1 MSSWH
6 TTQLS
11 HRRSASARP
20 RAIRQRFF
28 AMRGAP
34 KGFSKQTNRIRREI
48 AHSQFG
54 HSLGTGPGIFYA
66 RNSGSNKELGTF
78 STKCI
83 SAFSNRVR
91 LEDLIFA

>member
-1 MSSWH
+1 LAHDAAVAPPLGKRSPTRDPTALLRHAWCAKGIFE
-6 TTQLS
+6 TT
-11 HRRSASARP
+11 
-20 RAIRQRFF
+20 
-28 AMRGAP
+28 
-34 KGFSKQTNRIRREI
+34 KYNRREI